1 MWEMQMLNLDFVTV
15 PKSKSFKYLLTYAK
29 RECLSWEVYNIC
41 RVNLRDLSQ
50 SDLRPGSFSHF
61 G

>member
-1 MWEMQMLNLDFVTV
+1 M
-15 PKSKSFKYLLTYAK
+15 YAN
-29 RECLSWEVYNIC
+29 RQRLSWEIYNIYK
-41 RVNLRDLSQ
+41 VNMRDLSQ

>member
-1 MWEMQMLNLDFVTV
+1 MLNLDFVTV